1 MLLFPRKFKYKKI
14 RKGSLP
20 TNVLSSCR
28 NPEFGTFGLK
38 AEWFGILTAKQ
49 LEASFRVIS
58 KRIKKTGRLWVRV
71 FPQIAVSQKPVE
83 VRMGKGKGPVDHWVA
98 KVRPGTILFELTGI
112 PERKA
117 EEVFKKASAKLPFKT
132 RMVSN
137 HI

>member
-1 MLLFPRKFKYKKI
+1 MLLFPRRFKYKKI

-20 TNVLSSCR
+20 TNVVSSCR

-58 KRIKKTGRLWVRV
+58 KLIKKTGRLWVRV
-71 FPQIAVSQKPVE
+71 FPQIAVSKKPVE

-98 KVRPGTILFELTGI
+98 KIRPGTILFELTGLS
-112 PERKA
+112 PRKA
-117 EEVFKKASAKLPFKT
+117 EEVFKKASTKLPFKT

-137 HI
+137 